1 VLRAGITLIILFL
14 ITTLSI
20 ASEFRIAFVSR
31 QSQVETELRAAALRK
46 EIELIWPKSAL
57 AVNNRF
63 KIATYS
69 TSGAVS
75 ASEKFA
81 EIVASNPALIYA
93 NGVEEAKL
101 LGELTN
107 RIPIV
112 FGCVCNPGPTSRWKL
127 IKNLCEPEGNITGFT
142 QYEFRES
149 IPKNESSCSHP
160 DAGEPT
166 AANNLFSIQLRFL
179 SDSSLIRMRRIGLF
193 YGDPYDETRWKY
205 IEKAKTL
212 GIALVVIKLSK
223 QSIKDVRDLY
233 SKHSLDGAIF
243 VDDNFLYFNSEA
255 IVAATSAIPKPAMF
269 PAGEADLGAWMHY
282 RAIGN
287 AMKEAASYIVPI
299 LQGKPIRE
307 LPVGFP
313 KEYELVVNHKLAKE
327 HGWVFPKK
335 FLLYPQR
342 EPKPQ

>member
-1 VLRAGITLIILFL
+1 VLRACITLISL
-14 ITTLSI
+14 TLVSTLTF

-31 QSQVETELRAAALRK
+31 QSQVETDLKAAALQR
-46 EIELIWPKSAL
+46 EIELIWPKSAF
-57 AVNNRF
+57 AANNRL
-63 KIATYS
+63 KIVTYS
-69 TSGAVS
+69 TSS
-75 ASEKFA
+75 AASSSEKFA

-127 IKNLCEPEGNITGFT
+127 VKNLCEPEGNITGFT

-149 IPKNESSCSHP
+149 IPKNESSCSQP
-160 DAGEPT
+160 SAGEPKT
-166 AANNLFSIQLRFL
+166 ANNLFSIQLRFL
-179 SDSSLIRMRRIGLF
+179 SDSSLIPMRRIGLF

-205 IEKAKTL
+205 IEKAKSL
-212 GIALVVIKLSK
+212 GIVLVVIQLTR
-223 QSIKDVRDLY
+223 QSIKDVRVLY
-233 SKHSLDGAIF
+233 SKHSLDGVIF
-243 VDDNFLYFNSEA
+243 ADDNFLYFNSEA
-255 IVAATSAIPKPAMF
+255 IIAATSAIPKPAMF

-282 RAIGN
+282 RAVGN

-307 LPVGFP
+307 LPVSFP